1 MTIPATM
8 HALQLREVGRL
19 EEVELPVPM
28 VKPDEVLIR
37 TVATTICTSDLN
49 DLRENPFNTPLPI
62 VLGHEGAGVV
72 AAVGTEVKD
81 FQIGDRAT
89 AHPVIPCRQC
99 TLCRAGLAH
108 LCEQMG
114 HLALDR
120 NGTFAEYFAMP
131 AWRVRHVPDGMA
143 LATAALMEPVAVCL
157 EALARARVAADD
169 TVLIVGDGPFGI
181 IIARLALRIRPRRVI
196 LVGRHDF
203 RLAQVPE
210 AVCIHEKRTCDT
222 LGAIRAA
229 AGEQGV
235 EAAILAV
242 GNSAALD
249 LCIQSLRPRGRL
261 AIFSALARPAPVDLF
276 RVHVKELE
284 LLGACNDDN
293 LLDAALAC
301 LADPDLQMER
311 LVTHRVPF
319 AEWDSAFALASH
331 GKDEAIKVALTFP
344 EEGQ

>member
-8 HALQLREVGRL
+8 HALQLREVGHL
-19 EEVELPVPM
+19 DEVELPVPAP
-28 VKPDEVLIR
+28 KPDEVLIR

-62 VLGHEGAGVV
+62 VLGHEGAGRV

-81 FQIGDRAT
+81 FQRGDRVT
-89 AHPVIPCRQC
+89 AHPVIPCGQC
-99 TLCRAGLAH
+99 ASCREGLAH

-120 NGTFAEYFAMP
+120 NGTFAEYFAIP
-131 AWRVRHVPDGMA
+131 AWRVRHVPDGLD

-157 EALARARVAADD
+157 EALARARVTAGD

-181 IIARLALRIRPRRVI
+181 IIARLALRHHPRQVI

-210 AVCIHEKRTCDT
+210 AVCIHEKRTPDP

-229 AGEQGV
+229 AGEHGV
-235 EAAILAV
+235 QAAILAV
-242 GNSAALD
+242 GTAAAVD
-249 LCIQSLRPRGRL
+249 LCLQSLRPRGRL
-261 AIFSALARPAPVDLF
+261 AIFSAVLQPAPVDLV

-284 LLGACNDDN
+284 LLGSCNDDN
-293 LLDAALAC
+293 YLDIALAY
-301 LADPDLQMER
+301 LADPELHMER

-319 AEWDSAFALASH
+319 ADWERAFALASH

-344 EEGQ
+344 EEGP